1 MPIDVTK
8 LTNSVRKDGK
18 TVARCPACAAQGG
31 DATGNNFVVFADGKF
46 GCVAFPKDKGH
57 NRLIFQLVGVPN
69 AEPEVY
75 RVPVRR
81 VTHAPPKI
89 LKIVGRLGRGMTTAP
104 AAEAVKTTSTQPER
118 SEIKDA
124 SALTETHPSA
134 PPEHPIESAALAPAD
149 VQTMVP
155 NLNYGSADLLDR
167 GAGTGTTSG

>member
-8 LTNSVRKDGK
+8 LTNTVRKDGK

-31 DATGNNFVVFADGKF
+31 DATGNNLVVFADGKF

-69 AEPEVY
+69 AEPEIY

-89 LKIVGRLGRGMTTAP
+89 LRIVGRLGRGMTTAP
-104 AAEAVKTTSTQPER
+104 ATEAVKTASTQAER

-124 SALTETHPSA
+124 PALTKTRPPV
-134 PPEHPIESAALAPAD
+134 PPEHPIENVALAPAD
-149 VQTMVP
+149 VPTMRP
-155 NLNYGSADLLDR
+155 DLNEGYEELLDC
-167 GAGTGTTSG
+167 GVGTHTLSG

>member
-31 DATGNNFVVFADGKF
+31 DATGNNLVVFADGKF
-46 GCVAFPKDKGH
+46 GCVAFPKDRGH

-89 LKIVGRLGRGMTTAP
+89 LKVVGRLGRSLAAAP
-104 AAEAVKTTSTQPER
+104 AAEVAKSPSVLAPELCETRDAPIAPVAALPRPPVPSMDSNTFAPVAVPELER
-118 SEIKDA
+118 DA
-124 SALTETHPSA
+124 SRETEELSQ
-134 PPEHPIESAALAPAD
+134 S
-149 VQTMVP
+149 
-155 NLNYGSADLLDR
+155 LD
-167 GAGTGTTSG
+167 